1 MTPNKLRATPVRTV
15 NKAAFLAVLLMALT
29 TGCVSSP
36 STSEGAS
43 PGRIGSSTPESVSG
57 APGERSAAKA
67 PASPETFE
75 PGPFYKANIGDFET
89 RTLSNGIKLYVKRN
103 RANRVLNLK
112 LVILGGASRVPRDKA
127 GLDGTTLSLLS
138 RGSAA
143 YSYESIL
150 DAEYRTSSSISYS
163 SGYDYS
169 SYDLNCIDTYF
180 PELLEIYLDGFLR
193 PAFRPERFQDVRNEA
208 AQAQEA
214 RMGDPDQRARY
225 LGTQAIFAGHPYA
238 SDPSGTPESLDSIT
252 IEDVRAH
259 HGSLLNADRIFLAAV
274 GNFDVDALAARL
286 ETALGTLPRKGSAA
300 PVSEPPKTSGPP
312 ILEAHPASEGV
323 AYIQGYFRIPGRQ
336 DKDYIPFA
344 IAADMLDDLMFNVV
358 REKYGACYSVG
369 AIFRPAAASYGIL
382 WIYQASDIEGIRK
395 YVKEAADYLAQG
407 KLIRSKDASGQY
419 VLASIEDR
427 LPAYRSKYVNAVFA
441 NQRTNSDIAAQVVR
455 SVVYAGDPA
464 DYLRTPDRIHA
475 VTPAD
480 IRRVYKTWFLD
491 QSFRWVIVS
500 DEAGLKRVP
509 AEEYR

>member
-1 MTPNKLRATPVRTV
+1 MTPNKLRTTPFRAFL
-15 NKAAFLAVLLMALT
+15 KAAFFAGLLPGLT
-29 TGCVSSP
+29 VGCVSSP
-36 STSEGAS
+36 SNSAPFS
-43 PGRIGSSTPESVSG
+43 PGPISR
-57 APGERSAAKA
+57 
-67 PASPETFE
+67 PASTVQKTPE

-89 RTLSNGIKLYVKRN
+89 RTLSNGIRLYVKKN
-103 RANRVLNLK
+103 RSNRVLNLK
-112 LVILGGASRVPRDKA
+112 LVLLGGASSVPRVKA

-143 YSYESIL
+143 YSYEAVL

-169 SYDLNCIDTYF
+169 SYDLNCIDIYF

-193 PAFRPERFQDVRNEA
+193 PAFLPERFEDVRNEA
-208 AQAQEA
+208 AQALES
-214 RMGDPDQRARY
+214 RMGDPDQRGRF
-225 LGTQAIFAGHPYA
+225 LGTQAIFAGHPYE

-252 IEDVRAH
+252 IEDVRTH
-259 HGSLLNADRIFLAAV
+259 HGSLLNSDRIFLAAV
-274 GNFDVDALAARL
+274 GNIDVDLLAARL
-286 ETALGTLPRKGSAA
+286 ESALGTIPRKG
-300 PVSEPPKTSGPP
+300 PVSPVSDPPKTSGPP
-312 ILEAHPASEGV
+312 ILETHPASEGV

-336 DKDYIPFA
+336 DKDYVPFA
-344 IAADMLDDLMFNVV
+344 VAADMLDDLMFNVV

-369 AIFRPAAASYGIL
+369 TIFRPAAASYGIL

-395 YVKEAADYLAQG
+395 YIKEASDYLTAG
-407 KLIRSKDASGQY
+407 KLIRAKDSATGQY
-419 VLASIEDR
+419 VLSSVEDR
-427 LPAYRSKYVNAVFA
+427 LPAYRNKYVNAVFA
-441 NQRTNSDIAAQVVR
+441 NQRTNADIAAQMAR

-464 DYLRTPDRIHA
+464 DYLRTPDRINA

-509 AEEYR
+509 VGDYR